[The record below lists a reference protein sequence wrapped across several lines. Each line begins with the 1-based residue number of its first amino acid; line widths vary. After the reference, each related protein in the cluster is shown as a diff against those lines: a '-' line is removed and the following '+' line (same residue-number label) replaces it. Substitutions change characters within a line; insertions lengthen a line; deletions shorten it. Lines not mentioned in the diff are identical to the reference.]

1 MGRPSLSSYNDAYS
15 GNGVRLAMTYCV
27 ALKLNAGLVFASDSR
42 TNAGVDQVASFKK
55 MRYFTNPGDRTIVIL
70 SSGNLSITQSA
81 VNLLEQRGRHAGQ
94 ANIWNAES
102 LFNVAILLGE
112 CMREVRERDGPYLL
126 NSNVDIGANFIL
138 GGQIAGEQPR
148 LFLVYAEGNFI
159 EATETTPFFQIGETK
174 YGKPIIDRVI
184 QAETSMM
191 EAVKCVLVSFDSTMR
206 SNISV
211 GMPIDLAC
219 YRWDS
224 LTLNEVYRIDNK
236 DAYFNTISQRWGEGL
251 RGVFAS
257 LPDPDW
263 TSYPVVC
270 PTSTESPP

>member
-1 MGRPSLSSYNDAYS
+1 
-15 GNGVRLAMTYCV
+15 MTYCV

-55 MRYFTNPGDRTIVIL
+55 MRHFVNAGDRTIVIL

-81 VNLLEQRGRHAGQ
+81 VNLLEQRGRHDDA
-94 ANIWNAES
+94 ANIWNTDS
-102 LFNVAILLGE
+102 LFNIAMLLGE
-112 CMREVRERDGPYLL
+112 CMREVQERDGLYM
-126 NSNVDIGANFIL
+126 NQNNIDTGASFIL
-138 GGQIAGEQPR
+138 GGQVCGEAPR
-148 LFLVYAEGNFI
+148 LFLIYAEGNFI

-184 QAETSMM
+184 EADTSIMD
-191 EAVKCVLVSFDSTMR
+191 AIKCVLVSFDSTMR

-219 YRWDS
+219 YNLDS
-224 LTLNEVYRIDNK
+224 FCLNHQYQIANGDP
-236 DAYFNTISQRWGEGL
+236 YFNDISQRWSEGL

-257 LPDPDW
+257 LPNPDW
-263 TSYPVVC
+263 DCTLNLLATLP
-270 PTSTESPP
+270 SPP